1 MRGPFSLWHRFM
13 FASVGAEAGMLL
25 REFVN
30 PWSATQD
37 MRTLLADTWNLL
49 EPVRLAVS
57 VPHEPDG
64 GNAVTNEQR
73 KGLERRLWNI
83 ADELRG
89 KMNADEFRDYML
101 GFIFY
106 KYLSERIETF
116 ADDLLSED
124 EIAFVDLD
132 EEDTSDREYLEAIK
146 EEAVKSLGYFLPP
159 SELFST
165 LAERGGS
172 KDDDQEDEGDEDE
185 APAAFILD
193 DLKRVLKD
201 IQTSTMGEESEE
213 DFVGLFED
221 IDVDSSK
228 LGRTPEARNK
238 LVVKILRHLD
248 KVDFRIS
255 ESSSDVL
262 GDAYEYLIGQFA
274 SGAGKKAGEFYTPQA
289 VSTVLARLVVNGR
302 KRIRSVYDP
311 TCGSGSLLL
320 RVKRHVDEVANF
332 YGQEQNRTTYNLA
345 RMNMILHG
353 VPYWQFD
360 IRQEDT
366 LEHPQHRGERFE
378 AIVAN
383 PPFSAK
389 WSASKIH
396 EGDERFARFGR
407 LAPASKAD
415 MAFVAHMLSHLDEES
430 GRMAVVLPHGVLFRG
445 GAEGE
450 IRRAIIETENVL
462 DAVIGMPANIFYG
475 TSIPTC
481 VLLFKACREDPDNI
495 LFVDA
500 SSRFQKAKNQNH
512 LGPDD
517 VDAIVE
523 TVFAREPVERMAR
536 VVPIAEIRDNDF
548 NLNIPRYVD
557 TFEPEPEVDMAAA
570 RQRIEDA
577 RRDGAKADE
586 AIRLFCAEL
595 KLESPV

>member
-1 MRGPFSLWHRFM
+1 MQI
-13 FASVGAEAGMLL
+13 ADAG
-25 REFVN
+25 
-30 PWSATQD
+30 SD
-37 MRTLLADTWNLL
+37 
-49 EPVRLAVS
+49 VRAWG
-57 VPHEPDG
+57 DCM
-64 GNAVTNEQR
+64 TNGQK
-73 KGLERRLWNI
+73 KGLERRLWDI

-106 KYLSERIETF
+106 KYLSERMETF
-116 ADDLLSED
+116 ADNLLSED

-132 EEDTSDREYLEAIK
+132 EDDEADLEYLNEIRREAK
-146 EEAVKSLGYFLPP
+146 DSLGYFLPP
-159 SELFST
+159 SELFLT
-165 LAERGGS
+165 LAERGRS
-172 KDDDQEDEGDEDE
+172 KSVDASEDDEEED

-193 DLKRVLKD
+193 DLKRVLAD
-201 IQTSTMGEESEE
+201 IQTSTMGEESED

-221 IDVDSSK
+221 MDVDSSK

-238 LVVKILRHLD
+238 LVVRILRHLD
-248 KVDFRIS
+248 KIDFRIS
-255 ESSSDVL
+255 DSESDVL
-262 GDAYEYLIGQFA
+262 GDAYEYLIGRFA

-302 KRIRSVYDP
+302 ERIRSVYDP

-320 RVKRHVDEVANF
+320 RVKRHAEVARF

-353 VPYWQFD
+353 VPYWEFD

-366 LEHPQHRGERFE
+366 LERPQHRGERFE

-389 WSASKIH
+389 WSAAKIH

-415 MAFVAHMLSHLDEES
+415 MAFVAHMLSHLDEEN

-450 IRRAIIETENVL
+450 IRRAVIETENAL
-462 DAVIGMPANIFYG
+462 DAVIGLPANIFYG

-481 VLLFKACREDPDNI
+481 VLLFKACREDPEHI

-500 SSRFQKAKNQNH
+500 SSRFRKAKNQNY
-512 LGPDD
+512 LGQGENGDEDD
-517 VDAIVE
+517 VGAIVD
-523 TVFAREPVERMAR
+523 TVFARENVDRMAR
-536 VVPIAEIRDNDF
+536 RVPIADIRENGF

-557 TFEPEPEVDMAAA
+557 TFEPEPPVDMDAVRKA
-570 RQRIEDA
+570 IEDA
-577 RRDGAKADE
+577 RKDGAKADD
-586 AIRLFCAEL
+586 AIRDFCAEL